1 MLNLLA
7 VIFFLHGGA
16 HLVGFLGSWRLA
28 ENIPYKTTVLAGAY
42 DVGDA
47 GIRVAGVAWLVTA
60 LAFMVAAVAIVARW
74 PWWPALSLVAVLA
87 SLLMCLVAWPEARIG
102 AVLDVVLL
110 AVMFHGLRFGWFE
123 LATR

>member
-7 VIFFLHGGA
+7 VLFVLHGGA
-16 HLVGFLGSWRLA
+16 HLVGFLGSWRLV
-28 ENIPYKTTVLAGAY
+28 ENIPYKTTVLAGTY

-47 GIRVAGVAWLVTA
+47 GIRVAGVAWLAAA

-87 SLLMCLVAWPEARIG
+87 SLLMCLVAWPEARLG
-102 AVLDVVLL
+102 AVLDIVFL
-110 AVMFHGLRFGWFE
+110 AAMLHGLRFGWFE